1 MHPFFTIKNLQ
12 ALFFVSTII
21 IASLILESA
30 QLWILFPWII
40 LSFSGFIYNFKNCK
54 PWVLIPNWIT
64 FIRLVLLLVI
74 ILFWQK
80 FTSIE
85 LSLWVFTIVILDF
98 FDGFIAKRFGMKSK
112 FGAVFDAETDA
123 FFVLVISI
131 ILVFKHD
138 LSLWLVGMGF
148 LRYIFGLYFLLTTKT
163 RPRESP
169 KIRNRS
175 LYSIIAG
182 GVLVVLACCTLL
194 SANGVQGLLIF
205 CNLLLVFSFAFSVYP
220 QKP

>member
-1 MHPFFTIKNLQ
+1 MKIKNLQ
-12 ALFFVSTII
+12 VLFFVTTII
-21 IASLILESA
+21 IAALILEST
-30 QLWILFPWII
+30 QLWILFPWIL
-40 LSFSGFIYNFKNCK
+40 LSFLSFLYNFKNRK
-54 PWVLIPNWIT
+54 PWVLIPNWVT
-64 FIRLVLLLVI
+64 FIRLLLLLVI

-85 LSLWVFTIVILDF
+85 LSYGVFSIVILDF

-123 FFVLVISI
+123 FFVLAISM

-138 LSLWLVGMGF
+138 LSLWLVSMGF
-148 LRYIFGLYFLLTTKT
+148 LRYIFGLYFLFTPKTKT
-163 RPRESP
+163 RESP
-169 KIRNRS
+169 KIGNRS

-182 GVLVVLACCTLL
+182 GVLVILAFCTLL
-194 SANGVQGLLIF
+194 SANGVQALLIL
-205 CNLLLVFSFAFSVYP
+205 CNLLLVSSFVFSVYP